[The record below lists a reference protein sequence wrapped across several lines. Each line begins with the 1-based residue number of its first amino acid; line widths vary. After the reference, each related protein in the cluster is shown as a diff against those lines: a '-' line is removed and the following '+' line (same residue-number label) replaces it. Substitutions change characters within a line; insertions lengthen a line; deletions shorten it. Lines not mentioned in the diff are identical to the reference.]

1 MLMKRLKRILK
12 VLWNKS
18 GSGSISPRVLIPIG
32 WLRDMGVSDKDL
44 EIKAIYNE
52 ETKKIELSK

>member
-1 MLMKRLKRILK
+1 MEERTLK

-32 WLRDMGVSDKDL
+32 WLRAMGVSEKDL
-44 EIKAIYNE
+44 EIKAVYNE
-52 ETKKIELSK
+52 KTKKIELSK

>member
-1 MLMKRLKRILK
+1 MEERILK

-32 WLRDMGVSDKDL
+32 WLKDMGVNENNKEL
-44 EIKAIYNE
+44 KATYNK
-52 ETKKIELSK
+52 ETKKIEIESK

>member
-1 MLMKRLKRILK
+1 MEERVLK

-18 GSGSISPRVLIPIG
+18 GSGSISPRILIPIG
-32 WLRDMGVSDKDL
+32 WLRDMGVNEEEL
-44 EIKAIYNE
+44 EIKAIYNN

>member
-1 MLMKRLKRILK
+1 MEERTLK

-32 WLRDMGVSDKDL
+32 WLRDMGVNESDL

-52 ETKKIELSK
+52 KTKRIEISK

>member
-1 MLMKRLKRILK
+1 MEERTLK

-32 WLRDMGVSDKDL
+32 WLRDMGVNENDL
-44 EIKAIYNE
+44 EIKAIYKKKK
-52 ETKKIELSK
+52 KKIELSK

>member
-1 MLMKRLKRILK
+1 MEERILK

-32 WLRDMGVSDKDL
+32 WLRDMGVNEKDL
-44 EIKAIYNE
+44 ELKAVYNE
-52 ETKKIELSK
+52 KTKKIELSK